1 MSEVAAIAAP
11 AVCRPG
17 VSAIRPDAIGTYAS
31 LDELAA
37 HLAEPRLQSVLGH
50 WRAACGDRRMP
61 AQRDID
67 PAAMV
72 KALPYVFIAEP
83 LDAGDDYRVRLVGSA
98 FEEIYGRDVTGRCLS
113 EILPPDVWCDMKAE
127 YAEVCRTGQPS
138 YTQTLM
144 PQWIGLTV
152 FYRRLLL
159 PLSDDDGT
167 VNRLLGVAV
176 FDLAPEID
184 PCLPSEIGRELVVR
198 RLTGTT

>member
-72 KALPYVFIAEP
+72 KALPYIFINEP
-83 LDAGDDYRVRLVGSA
+83 VGDGDDYRVRLVGSA
-98 FEEIYGRDVTGRCLS
+98 FEEIFGRDITGRTLSDICLPS
-113 EILPPDVWCDMKAE
+113 VWRDMMAE
-127 YAEVCRTGQPS
+127 YDAVRRTCRPGFSQI
-138 YTQTLM
+138 LM